1 MLISLEFSS
10 LKQQSYFYRWG
21 AVSLG
26 LHDISSTGKQTN
38 GWLSRSVVPHFRSV
52 FFSAVVFLV
61 TVIFITGFQLKVP
74 LVLCTYRFGNGDIS
88 TVQCHCFYVYCAG
101 LIYLKYTYL
110 PSHKI
115 GLGTLTKHQILANRR
130 YQIYSQAYILPEAE
144 EEEAAKNTTN
154 FMSLKLVTCLCV
166 YKYFRVFLTNFA
178 FFYLLLSF

>member
-1 MLISLEFSS
+1 MTSAAPANKPTVGYRVQLFHIFVLSFFLLLCFWSRLSL
-10 LKQQSYFYRWG
+10 LQ
-21 AVSLG
+21 VSNSKC
-26 LHDISSTGKQTN
+26 HSFC
-38 GWLSRSVVPHFRSV
+38 V
-52 FFSAVVFLV
+52 
-61 TVIFITGFQLKVP
+61 
-74 LVLCTYRFGNGDIS
+74 YRFGNGDIS